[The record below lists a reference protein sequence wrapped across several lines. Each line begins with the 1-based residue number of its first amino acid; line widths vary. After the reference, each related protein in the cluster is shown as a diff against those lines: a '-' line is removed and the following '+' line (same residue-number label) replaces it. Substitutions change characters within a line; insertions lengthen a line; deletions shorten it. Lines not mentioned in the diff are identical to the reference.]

1 MTPAQIGLVQETFK
15 QIVPIKELA
24 AELFYKRLFELD
36 PKLEALFT
44 GDMVEQGR
52 KLMSALATV
61 VGGLQ
66 SFERIEPTVRSLGQR
81 HAGYGVEP
89 EHYDTVGAALLW
101 ALEQGLGDAFTD
113 QVKEAWTAAYLALSA
128 TMIDAAR
135 SEAA

>member
-1 MTPAQIGLVQETFK
+1 MTPAQIDLVQETFK
-15 QIVPIKELA
+15 QVVPIKELA

-66 SFERIEPTVRSLGQR
+66 NFELVEPTVRSLGQR
-81 HAGYGVEP
+81 HAGFGVDP
-89 EHYDTVGAALLW
+89 EHYDTVAAALLW
-101 ALEQGLGDAFTD
+101 TLEQGLGEVFTD
-113 QVKEAWTAAYLALSA
+113 EVKEAWTAAYLALSA
-128 TMIDAAR
+128 TMIDAAK